1 MIILGLLF
9 ILLGIVCYAVFQILQ
24 LKHFKSIWGK
34 TDIYSFFGKQSWVRK
49 YKYYCSSING
59 MVMFTPIKEPNWY
72 YKLFKIDFEEKF
84 PGSATIFVFL
94 TDAMHLFQFLFF
106 NFLTLGIVLCLG
118 FTGIDILINFVALR
132 LLIWLIWG
140 LFFEYLL
147 LRRR

>member
-9 ILLGIVCYAVFQILQ
+9 ILLSIVCYSVLQILQ

-34 TDIYSFFGKQSWVRK
+34 TDIYSFFGTQSWVRK
-49 YKYYCSSING
+49 YKRTFGPKTGSAMLN
-59 MVMFTPIKEPNWY
+59 PIKEPNWY
-72 YKLFKIDFEEKF
+72 YKFFKLDFEEQF
-84 PGSATIFVFL
+84 IGSATVFVFL

-118 FTGIDILINFVALR
+118 FTNLDILINFVAIR

-147 LRRR
+147 LRR